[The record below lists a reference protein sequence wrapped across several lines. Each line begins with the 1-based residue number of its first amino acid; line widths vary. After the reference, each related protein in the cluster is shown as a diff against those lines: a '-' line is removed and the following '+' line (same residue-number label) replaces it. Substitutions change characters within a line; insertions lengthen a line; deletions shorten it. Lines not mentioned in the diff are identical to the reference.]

1 MNQLCRLTLASTA
14 VALELAVSEAGSAR
28 AHDVRPL
35 TAPARLAA
43 LSSSTAWLA
52 GSTSAAPALTAAA
65 SATTPLPLATG
76 PIHASVDLPLDGF
89 GYMVVDGAHHRV
101 FISGNPGGANDA
113 IVIADYG
120 AHITGSIDGEP
131 AAGGLTIAGDHLYAA
146 RCGGGVIDVIDLD
159 TLQKV
164 DSISAAVAGSC
175 DLAAAGGRLWFTTAD
190 GALTSVTIAAPHTTV
205 GHGLYPQ
212 ATFATAA
219 NAPGELVLGHR
230 GGSPTTL
237 YAFDVSSGG
246 FSPTGSS
253 SVDAGN
259 LGSIALAADGATVY
273 EASGAPY
280 RGDAFS
286 VPSFAP
292 AGSYPTAPYPTAAA
306 VAPGDGFVSFGG
318 NGVYDPD
325 VWVFPAGSAT
335 PLWSFDFGSTADTV
349 YAGGIR
355 FSADGDALLVVS
367 GDGTS
372 AKLTSFSAPE
382 EAPVATA
389 LHLTV
394 SKTSV
399 VYGRPV
405 RLDLSL
411 APAVAEGSVTLTRKT
426 ATGVSTTQVTLDA
439 NGRATV
445 SYLPRRNTVY
455 TASFDGLAPYLP
467 SAGVSR
473 SVTVL
478 PIIKGRLSTADGR
491 SGPYHLYRYSATCA
505 RTHGRGCP
513 SFTATV
519 IPNHHGKYVYAAVQ
533 QHTTRGWR
541 TVVVWRK
548 SLSALSRA
556 RFPIAY
562 INSSVIGKSFRM
574 VAVFKGDIDHGGVQW
589 GYWYFRI
596 TP

>member
-1 MNQLCRLTLASTA
+1 MKQLCRLTLASAA
-14 VALELAVSEAGSAR
+14 VALALVVSDAGSAR
-28 AHDVRPL
+28 AREVRPL
-35 TAPARLAA
+35 AAPARLAA
-43 LSSSTAWLA
+43 LSSTTAWLS
-52 GSTSAAPALTAAA
+52 GSVSVPPALIAPRAATATPAA
-65 SATTPLPLATG
+65 ATG
-76 PIHASVDLPLDGF
+76 PIHSSVDLPLDGF
-89 GYMVVDGAHHRV
+89 GYMVIDGAHSRV
-101 FISGNPGGANDA
+101 FISGNPGGVNDA
-113 IVIADYG
+113 IVIADYD
-120 AHITGSIDGEP
+120 ARITGSIDGEP
-131 AAGGLTIAGDHLYAA
+131 AAGGLTIAENHLYVA
-146 RCGGGVIDVIDLD
+146 RCGAGVIDVIDLD
-159 TLQKV
+159 ALQKV
-164 DSISAAVAGSC
+164 DSITAAVAGSC
-175 DLAAAGGRLWFTTAD
+175 DLAVAGNRLWFTTAD
-190 GALTSVTIAAPHTTV
+190 GTLTSVTIAAPHTTV
-205 GHGLYPQ
+205 GHGSYQQ

-246 FSPTGSS
+246 FSPMGSS

-325 VWVFPAGSAT
+325 VWVFPAGSES

-349 YAGGIR
+349 YPGGIR

-372 AKLTSFSAPE
+372 IKLTSFSAPE
-382 EAPVATA
+382 KAPVATA
-389 LHLTV
+389 LHLTA

-399 VYGRPV
+399 IYGRAV

-411 APAVAEGSVTLTRKT
+411 APAVAEGSVTLIRKT
-426 ATGVSTTQVTLDA
+426 AAGATTSQVTLDA
-439 NGRATV
+439 DGRATV
-445 SYLPRRNTVY
+445 SYAPRRNTIY

-478 PIIKGRLSTADGR
+478 PIIKGTLSKAAGR
-491 SGPYHLYRYSATCA
+491 SGPYRLYRYSATCA

-519 IPNHHGKYVYAAVQ
+519 IPNHHGKYVYAAIQ

-548 SLSALSRA
+548 PLSALSRA

-562 INSSVIGKSFRM
+562 LDTSVIGKSYRIF
-574 VAVFKGDIDHGGVQW
+574 AVFKGDVDHGGVQW

-596 TP
+596 TR